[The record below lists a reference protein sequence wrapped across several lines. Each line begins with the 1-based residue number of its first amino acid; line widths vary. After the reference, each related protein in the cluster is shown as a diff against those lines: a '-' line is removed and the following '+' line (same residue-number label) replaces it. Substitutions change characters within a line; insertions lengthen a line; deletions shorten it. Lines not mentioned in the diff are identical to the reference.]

1 MDIDERCK
9 KDIVDYDP
17 DGLVLIDFPG
27 FNLKI
32 AKFCKRNNIKVDYYI
47 PPKTWA
53 WNSKRNIIL
62 KKNINSIYSILPFEK
77 NYFMGEDIDI
87 NYIGNPLVHRIKKNK
102 LKYSKLANVLK
113 ELSFLRKLM
122 EKHQIE
128 ITDDLFTQLKEINLT
143 LWNIEDQIRIKEKN
157 KEFDNTFIEL
167 ARSVYFKNDKRAEIK
182 KRINQLSNSEITEEK
197 SYAEY

>member
-1 MDIDERCK
+1 MKNSSIK
-9 KDIVDYDP
+9 KKIINAP
-17 DGLVLIDFPG
+17 ISIGE
-27 FNLKI
+27 LKDKI
-32 AKFCKRNNIKVDYYI
+32 
-47 PPKTWA
+47 T
-53 WNSKRNIIL
+53 IL
-62 KKNINSIYSILPFEK
+62 E
-77 NYFMGEDIDI
+77 
-87 NYIGNPLVHRIKKNK
+87 IKKNK
-102 LKYSKLANVLK
+102 LQNSKLENVLK

-157 KEFDNTFIEL
+157 KEFDNIFIEL

-182 KRINQLSNSEITEEK
+182 KRINRLSNSEITEEK

>member
-1 MDIDERCK
+1 MKNSPIK
-9 KDIVDYDP
+9 KKIINAPISIGELVD
-17 DGLVLIDFPG
+17 
-27 FNLKI
+27 KI
-32 AKFCKRNNIKVDYYI
+32 
-47 PPKTWA
+47 T
-53 WNSKRNIIL
+53 IL
-62 KKNINSIYSILPFEK
+62 E
-77 NYFMGEDIDI
+77 
-87 NYIGNPLVHRIKKNK
+87 IKKNK
-102 LKYSKLANVLK
+102 LQKSKLENVLK

-128 ITDDLFTQLKEINLT
+128 ITDDLYTQLKEINLT

-157 KEFDNTFIEL
+157 KEFDNIFIEL

>member
-1 MDIDERCK
+1 MKNSSIK
-9 KDIVDYDP
+9 KKIINAPISIGELVD
-17 DGLVLIDFPG
+17 
-27 FNLKI
+27 KI
-32 AKFCKRNNIKVDYYI
+32 TILEIKKI
-47 PPKTWA
+47 KLQ
-53 WNSKRNIIL
+53 NSKL
-62 KKNINSIYSILPFEK
+62 E
-77 NYFMGEDIDI
+77 
-87 NYIGNPLVHRIKKNK
+87 
-102 LKYSKLANVLK
+102 NVLK

-157 KEFDNTFIEL
+157 KEFDNIFIEL

-182 KRINQLSNSEITEEK
+182 KRINRLSNSEITEEK

>member
-1 MDIDERCK
+1 MKNSPIK
-9 KDIVDYDP
+9 KKIINAPISIGELVD
-17 DGLVLIDFPG
+17 
-27 FNLKI
+27 KI
-32 AKFCKRNNIKVDYYI
+32 
-47 PPKTWA
+47 T
-53 WNSKRNIIL
+53 IL
-62 KKNINSIYSILPFEK
+62 E
-77 NYFMGEDIDI
+77 
-87 NYIGNPLVHRIKKNK
+87 IKKNK
-102 LKYSKLANVLK
+102 LQNSKLENVLK

-157 KEFDNTFIEL
+157 KEFDNIFIEL